1 MEVPMTG
8 NLLKTLRC
16 IMQSTIAGHYMWYYR
31 LLSSDTVYIKRKVG
45 YTALLTEWLYEYMEW

>member
-1 MEVPMTG
+1 
-8 NLLKTLRC
+8 
-16 IMQSTIAGHYMWYYR
+16 MQSTIAGHYMWYYR